1 MQPKTKKTPCIING
15 QSRDTVNIDHRI
27 QNKDKQNKKPNT
39 KQVSNMDP
47 TKNGVNPDAREG

>member
-1 MQPKTKKTPCIING
+1 MIGIING

-27 QNKDKQNKKPNT
+27 QNKDKQNKKHNT
-39 KQVSNMDP
+39 IQVSNMDP

>member
-1 MQPKTKKTPCIING
+1 MMGIING

-27 QNKDKQNKKPNT
+27 QNKDKQNKKHNT